1 MIINKILTESVHY
14 ESVQRMNDDDDDDD
28 HDVLK
33 NKTSYDKELTTI
45 LLHYIEGFVD
55 WLEVNY
61 D

>member
-1 MIINKILTESVHY
+1 
-14 ESVQRMNDDDDDDD
+14 MNDDDDDDD